1 MREHTEREAIIGLR
15 ITPDGRAS
23 GVSLQPTNGSHL
35 DALYEAIGCRFVD
48 VVRLRDGLDMWVDD
62 EGLYTAEPNLFAT
75 TLADQLTPGGAVQ
88 IYHGTAVFLGADD
101 DTGETVSVPGAAELI
116 GFTVGEVVE
125 VLRTQ

>member
-1 MREHTEREAIIGLR
+1 MREHTDREAIIGLR

-62 EGLYTAEPNLFAT
+62 EGLYTAEPNMFAT
-75 TLADQLTPGGAVQ
+75 ALADQLMPGGAVQ
-88 IYHGTAVFLGADD
+88 IYHGTAVFLGVEP
-101 DTGETVSVPGAAELI
+101 DTGDSISIADADELAATLA
-116 GFTVGEVVE
+116 G
-125 VLRTQ
+125 LRTE